1 MLTNL
6 NIDDKILEDEFA
18 ECPSTEL
25 SYVDDWVATG
35 WVGNINLDLII
46 SYAIEKRASDI
57 HIIGGQEVCFTILG
71 EIVKQPQFPIPDE
84 DEMTDL
90 ASGMLTNLA
99 MSDYVVELE
108 YDTSYTVR
116 FGPYKGRRLRVNIGK
131 SFELNQMTL
140 RVINDSIPSL
150 SDLGI
155 TSELTS
161 WFENTSGVILI
172 CGSTGS
178 GKSTTLA
185 SIIRNIQ
192 LRKALKIITIEK
204 PIEYIYPKD
213 GKSLIVQRAIPED
226 CRSFNNGLTSAMRSA
241 PDIML
246 IGEVRDKDEID
257 NLLRAAE
264 TGHLSL
270 STMHTSNAVTTLNR
284 IRSQY
289 EGSEQKRILSTLG
302 DNLRGI
308 MNQVLVKSK
317 DGKSRF
323 AVREML
329 PIDYKLRR
337 LITNDELLKLREWQE
352 ENEITMEHELAKVY
366 MDDLCT
372 FNEAK
377 SKAPDQI
384 YFKEILKSK
393 GVNVSKLEDNKKI
406 SEPKKQNPIKTE
418 SFLDS
423 DINKTNTFSSLL
435 DDLND

>member
-1 MLTNL
+1 MLREL
-6 NIDDKILEDEFA
+6 SKIKSLEEDFI
-18 ECPSTEL
+18 ECPSTEF
-25 SYVDDWVATG
+25 SYVNDWIASG
-35 WVGNINLDLII
+35 WIGNINLDLII
-46 SYAIEKRASDI
+46 SYAIRDGASDI
-57 HIIGGQEVCFTILG
+57 HIIGGQEICFTILG
-71 EIVKQPQFPIPDE
+71 DIIKQPQFAIPDE
-84 DEMTDL
+84 DEMADL
-90 ASGMLTNLA
+90 VSEMLTHLA
-99 MSDYVVELE
+99 MSNYVVELE

-116 FGPYKGRRLRVNIGK
+116 FGPYQGRRLRVNIGK
-131 SFELNQMTL
+131 SFELNQLTL
-140 RVINDSIPSL
+140 RIINDKIPEL
-150 SDLGI
+150 DELGI
-155 TSELTS
+155 TSDLTQ

-185 SIIRNIQ
+185 SIIRDIQ
-192 LRKALKIITIEK
+192 LQKKLKIITIEK

-213 GKSLIVQRAIPED
+213 GSSLIVQRAIPED

-241 PDIML
+241 PDVIL

-337 LITNDELLKLREWQE
+337 LIANDELLKVREWQE
-352 ENEITMEHELAKVY
+352 ENELTMEHELAKVY
-366 MDDLCT
+366 MNDLCT
-372 FNEAK
+372 FEEAK

-384 YFKEILKSK
+384 YFQEILKSK
-393 GVNVSKLEDNKKI
+393 GVDLEKVKEHKKI
-406 SEPKKQNPIKTE
+406 PEPKKQTPIKNE
-418 SFLDS
+418 SFIDS
-423 DINKTNTFSSLL
+423 DINKQNVFSSLL
-435 DDLND
+435 DDLED